1 MGWGWG
7 EGDAV
12 GEEKKGRARGVVS
25 APPSPL
31 RSTTPSTLTVLKT
44 SCELVAKP
52 RRREVP
58 ASGAAAVDEGA
69 PLEAAAAA

>member
-1 MGWGWG
+1 
-7 EGDAV
+7 
-12 GEEKKGRARGVVS
+12 
-25 APPSPL
+25 
-31 RSTTPSTLTVLKT
+31 LKT